1 MTAAREA
8 IVLPLL
14 LLAVAAGGGF
24 RSGVTDGAWRFLPPT
39 PMTLVLGLLLVG
51 VLVRTGVLAPWT
63 LLGPHR
69 TSLANANGALLL
81 GILLVAS
88 AQVFTALSPESGL
101 LQVLASVFFLLL
113 LVNTLAAQPTRARA
127 MQSLGVVLLAAF
139 VLKYVVLDALYA
151 PEGSLARRVVT
162 TMLEGVSLGA
172 LGYTSHG
179 PATAY
184 VAFVVVLAYL
194 FALVLLPGEETAGGP
209 FGERP
214 LPSRHEGRM
223 RSPNAPLQEGRVRSP
238 NAPLG
243 EGDAVGPLGERPLP
257 SITVTSAS
265 DGRPGPP
272 DQDGH

>member
-1 MTAAREA
+1 
-8 IVLPLL
+8 VLPLL
-14 LLAVAAGGGF
+14 LLVVAAGGGF

-51 VLVRTGVLAPWT
+51 VLVRTGVLAPWR

-88 AQVFTALSPESGL
+88 AQVFTALSPEAGL
-101 LQVLASVFFLLL
+101 FQVLASVFFLLML
-113 LVNTLAAQPTRARA
+113 LNTLAAQPTRTRA

-162 TMLEGVSLGA
+162 TLLEGVSLGA

-179 PATAY
+179 TATAY

-194 FALVLLPGEETAGGP
+194 FALVLLPGEGP
-209 FGERP
+209 W
-214 LPSRHEGRM
+214 
-223 RSPNAPLQEGRVRSP
+223 
-238 NAPLG
+238 
-243 EGDAVGPLGERPLP
+243 DT
-257 SITVTSAS
+257 SITVTTAS
-265 DGRPGPP
+265 DARLAPP
-272 DQDGH
+272 DRDDH

>member
-1 MTAAREA
+1 MTASREA

-14 LLAVAAGGGF
+14 LLLVAAGGGF

-51 VLVRTGVLAPWT
+51 VLVRTGVLAPWR
-63 LLGPHR
+63 LVGPHR
-69 TSLANANGALLL
+69 TSLANANGMLLL
-81 GILLVAS
+81 GTLLVAS

-113 LVNTLAAQPTRARA
+113 LVNTLAARPTRARA

-162 TMLEGVSLGA
+162 TLLEGVSLGA

-179 PATAY
+179 TATAY

-194 FALVLLPGEETAGGP
+194 FALVLLPGEETLVGTPRRAGRLTAIDADGRLRLREDASADSV
-209 FGERP
+209 GEAS
-214 LPSRHEGRM
+214 LPANAGDGRLGQPALPTNVSR
-223 RSPNAPLQEGRVRSP
+223 
-238 NAPLG
+238 
-243 EGDAVGPLGERPLP
+243 
-257 SITVTSAS
+257 AS
-265 DGRPGPP
+265 DVPPAPP
-272 DQDGH
+272 DWDGH